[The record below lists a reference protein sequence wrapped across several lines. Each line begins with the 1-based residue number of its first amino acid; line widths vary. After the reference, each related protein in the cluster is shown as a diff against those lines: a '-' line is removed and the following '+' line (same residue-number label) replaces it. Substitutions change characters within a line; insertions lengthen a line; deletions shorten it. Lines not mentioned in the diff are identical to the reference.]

1 MTQPTYSLGSEPPTT
16 HLKNGKGRNTHCR
29 QRLQTIGNTGLLSN
43 SLSIKVFKFFYAFD
57 IAIKQINFFEKK
69 QTNYLPHLIVGIFL
83 ALLLLLAG
91 YLTVSYNV
99 YVSQARSNREW
110 LVQEAEAIRVSRQM
124 EEYDRL
130 TDQLT
135 ANYPQFQAL
144 QIPIAQV
151 ASDLIAQLPDDN
163 QGITTFALDGVK
175 QATIVLEDVA
185 VDDVSTTIT
194 RLQALD
200 FVTNTNFIRLDRAE
214 ESAFGAEVSVELN
227 EEQLKSEVQP

>member
-1 MTQPTYSLGSEPPTT
+1 MFE
-16 HLKNGKGRNTHCR
+16 
-29 QRLQTIGNTGLLSN
+29 
-43 SLSIKVFKFFYAFD
+43 
-57 IAIKQINFFEKK
+57 INFFEKK

-135 ANYPQFQAL
+135 ADYPLFQAL

-163 QGITTFALDGVK
+163 QGITTFSLDGVK

-214 ESAFGAEVSVELN
+214 ESTFGAEVSVELN
-227 EEQLKSEVQP
+227 EEQLKAEVQP